1 MRSST
6 RRAATTERKGNYACN
21 RMVRSVGFVL
31 CCTLFLSVC
40 LSPLAVFAQVHGAPA
55 DTTPVKKG
63 LPNALEK
70 VGIDQHLNEQLPL
83 DAMFRDELGKDVQL
97 GEYFKERPVALVFV
111 YYECP
116 MLCNQVLNGLLGTA
130 KTLSLEVGKDY
141 DIVAISFDPREN
153 EKPGLAGEKKQSFV
167 DRYDRPGSAAG
178 WHFLTGS
185 EESIRR
191 ATDAVGFHYAWDEQ
205 TQQFAHAS
213 ALMIATP
220 EGRLARYIYGIEYPP
235 KDLKLG
241 LIEASDR
248 KIGSPVDA
256 LLLYCYHYDP
266 AAGSYR
272 SKIAISAMRIGGV
285 TIICGL
291 AALYGGLYLYQRKRR
306 LSGAAA
312 AGGVA

>member
-1 MRSST
+1 MRVST
-6 RRAATTERKGNYACN
+6 RRAANVGRKEARGRA
-21 RMVRSVGFVL
+21 VRSSSFVL
-31 CCTLFLSVC
+31 CCCALFLAVC
-40 LSPLAVFAQVHGAPA
+40 CSPLAVFAQVHGAPG

-63 LPNALEK
+63 VPGALEK

-83 DAMFRDELGKDVQL
+83 DAIFRDELGNDVPL
-97 GEYFKERPVALVFV
+97 GTYFKERPVALVFV

-116 MLCNQVLNGLLGTA
+116 MLCNQVLNGVLGTA

-167 DRYDRPGSAAG
+167 DRYNRPGSSSG
-178 WHFLTGS
+178 WHFLTGT
-185 EESIRR
+185 EENIRR
-191 ATDAVGFHYAWDEQ
+191 ATDSVGFRYAWDEQ

-213 ALMIATP
+213 AVMIATP

-272 SKIAISAMRIGGV
+272 SKIAITAMRIGGV
-285 TIICGL
+285 TILTGL
-291 AALYGGLYLYQRKRR
+291 ALLYGGLYLYQRKRR

-312 AGGVA
+312 A